1 MKRLIAILI
10 LALMAPLPAHAE
22 ERGAWVEVDANGNAI
37 GQAIVCTPAVCARPI
52 KSLQQNDA

>member
-22 ERGAWVEVDANGNAI
+22 ERGAWVKVDASGNAI
-37 GQAIVCTPAVCARPI
+37 KDGIST
-52 KSLQQNDA
+52 